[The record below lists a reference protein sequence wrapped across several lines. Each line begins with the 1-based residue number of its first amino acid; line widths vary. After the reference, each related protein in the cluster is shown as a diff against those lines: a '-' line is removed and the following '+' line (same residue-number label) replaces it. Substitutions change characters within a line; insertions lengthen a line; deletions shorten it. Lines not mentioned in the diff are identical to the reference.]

1 MKNLKT
7 YFGLLIFAI
16 ALASCGETPQNTN
29 EAEQQEREVEVEE
42 VVEVTVKGEEVSY
55 TAADTQMKGYL
66 AYDENAEGDRPG
78 ILVVHEWWGHTDYV
92 RERADMLAELGYVA
106 LAVDMYGD
114 GQTAEHP
121 DDAKKFSGMVM
132 KNMDES
138 QAKFQAAYDMLQ
150 NHPEVADEKISA
162 IGYCFG
168 GSVILAMANAGMD
181 LDGVALFHSG
191 VQVPV
196 PPSEDLQAEVLIQN
210 GGDDPFVSDE
220 SVNEFKTKMD
230 EIDKPY
236 EYIEYPGVLHG
247 YTNPEAT
254 ANGEKFDLPLAY
266 DEDADAKS
274 WDKLQEFLNG
284 LYAGK

>member
-1 MKNLKT
+1 MKNLNKT
-7 YFGLLIFAI
+7 VGLAILAI
-16 ALASCGETPQNTN
+16 AITSCGETPQNT
-29 EAEQQEREVEVEE
+29 EKAEQPETEVEVKEE
-42 VVEVTVKGEEVSY
+42 VKIMREEVTY
-55 TAADTQMKGYL
+55 TSGDTEMKGYV
-66 AYDENAEGDRPG
+66 AYDESKEGDRPG

-114 GQTAEHP
+114 GKTAEHP

-132 KNMDES
+132 KNMDKS
-138 QAKFQAAYDMLQ
+138 QAKFQAAFEMLK
-150 NHPEVADEKISA
+150 NHPQVADEKISA

-181 LDGVALFHSG
+181 LDGVAAFHSG

-196 PPSEDLQAEVLIQN
+196 EPSEDLQAEVLIQN
-210 GGDDPFVSDE
+210 GADDPFVSDE
-220 SVNEFKTKMD
+220 SVRTFKTKMD

-236 EYIEYPGVLHG
+236 EYIEYPGVVHG
-247 YTNPEAT
+247 YTNPDAT

-266 DEDADAKS
+266 DAEADAKS
-274 WDKLQEFLNG
+274 WKKLQEFLNR
-284 LYAGK
+284 LYGEQ

>member
-1 MKNLKT
+1 MNNLTK
-7 YFGLLIFAI
+7 YLSVFFSILI
-16 ALASCGETPQNTN
+16 LASCGETAPK
-29 EAEQQEREVEVEE
+29 EEKSEEPKKEVEVEE
-42 VVEVTVKGEEVSY
+42 VVELKVKGEEVDYSSAE
-55 TAADTQMKGYL
+55 TEMKGYV
-66 AYDENAEGDRPG
+66 AYDENKTGDRPG

-121 DDAKKFSGMVM
+121 DDAQKFSGMVM
-132 KNMDES
+132 KNMDDS
-138 QAKFQAAYDMLQ
+138 KAKFQAAYDMLK
-150 NHPEVADEKISA
+150 NHPEVADENISA

-181 LDGVALFHSG
+181 LDGVAAFHSG

-196 PPSEDLQAEVLIQN
+196 PPGEDLKAKVLIQN
-210 GGDDPFVSDE
+210 GGDDPFISDE
-220 SVNEFKTKMD
+220 SVQTFKTRMD

-247 YTNPEAT
+247 YTNPGAT
-254 ANGEKFDLPLAY
+254 ENGEKFDLPLAY
-266 DEDADAKS
+266 DAEADEKS
-274 WDKLQEFLNG
+274 WNKLQEFLNG
-284 LYAGK
+284 LYGEQ